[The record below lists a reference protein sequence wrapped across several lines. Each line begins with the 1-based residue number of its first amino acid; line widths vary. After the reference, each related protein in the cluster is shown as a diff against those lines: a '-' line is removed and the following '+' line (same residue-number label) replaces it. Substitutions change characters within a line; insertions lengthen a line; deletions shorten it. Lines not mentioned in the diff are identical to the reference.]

1 MHDYF
6 RFANL
11 QFVAFTTHGFNQDG
25 QVQFATAGNFECI
38 GAFSFFHAHGN
49 VGFDFFKQAVTQMTA
64 GYIIAFFASKGAVVY
79 RENHG
84 QGRFVNFK
92 TLQRFRI
99 FVVSNG
105 FANVSVSQ
113 ANQSNDIACTNFVSF
128 YTFQTLIGVE
138 TTNFCFTAT
147 VFVAQSNIF
156 AIVNGTA
163 NNATYNDTTNIGIP
177 VQSVNQHLKRSFYV
191 NVGSRNVFH
200 NYFEE
205 GFKVVAFFFHGK
217 LSDTVTSGSENNGEF
232 QLVFVSVQLDEKVKY
247 FVDNFVYTLVRTVNF
262 IDYNDGFQMLFQCFT
277 QYIFGLRHRTFVGVY
292 QKQYAVNHGQYAFNF
307 ATKVSMAR
315 SIKNVDFGI
324 AVHNGGVLGQNGNA
338 TFTFQ
343 IVGVHYTVFNVFIA
357 TEDAALF

>member
-1 MHDYF
+1 
-6 RFANL
+6 
-11 QFVAFTTHGFNQDG
+11 
-25 QVQFATAGNFECI
+25 
-38 GAFSFFHAHGN
+38 
-49 VGFDFFKQAVTQMTA
+49 MTA
-64 GYIIAFFASKGAVVY
+64 SYIIAFFAGKGAVVY

-92 TLQRFRI
+92 SLQGFRI

-113 ANQSNDIACTNFVSF
+113 ANQSNDVACANFVSF

-147 VFVAQSNIF
+147 VFVAQSNVF

-163 NNATYNDTTNIGIP
+163 NNATYYDTTNIGIP
-177 VQSVNQHLKRSFYV
+177 VQSVNQHLQRSFYV
-191 NVGSRNVFH
+191 NIRSRNVFH

-205 GFKVVAFFFHGK
+205 RFKVVAFFFHGK
-217 LSDTVTSGSENNGEF
+217 FSDTVTSGSENNGEF
-232 QLVFVSVQLDEKVKY
+232 QLVFVSVQLDEKIKY

-277 QYIFGLRHRTFVGVY
+277 QYIFGLGHRTFVGVY

-307 ATKVSMAR
+307 ATKVSMAG